1 MRARTPA
8 LAASGAARSLPSRPP
23 AQRPAGAGGSDP
35 CGGSRSGSGGETP
48 PPLPLS
54 LLSPPCPRGPRV
66 GGVGVVRLRR
76 AEGPGQAGG
85 GSVAG
90 GVFSF
95 LNG

>member
-1 MRARTPA
+1 
-8 LAASGAARSLPSRPP
+8 
-23 AQRPAGAGGSDP
+23 
-35 CGGSRSGSGGETP
+35 
-48 PPLPLS
+48 
-54 LLSPPCPRGPRV
+54 
-66 GGVGVVRLRR
+66 VRLRR